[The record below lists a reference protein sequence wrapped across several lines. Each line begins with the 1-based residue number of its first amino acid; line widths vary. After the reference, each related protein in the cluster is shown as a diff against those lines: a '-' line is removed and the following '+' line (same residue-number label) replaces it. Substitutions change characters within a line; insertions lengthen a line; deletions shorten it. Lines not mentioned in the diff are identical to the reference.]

1 MAHHCAARRRPAG
14 WSAGYLALLL
24 LATRGAVAADPDSAW
39 RGFTPGMATS
49 DDIVAQLGPAPI
61 ATARANDLRYPSL
74 GRPDLSDR
82 LFFRDDKLALV
93 TSASRDDRYPT
104 RAAIETRFGTA
115 EAEIRFQTQTYLDYS
130 EHGLRFI
137 CGADDE
143 TTGVI
148 YFAPRRRRVP
158 AGYPNVG
165 LDLRRELPAPAA
177 AVAPDDFR
185 VGAAQL
191 SISPLVLEKLT
202 AKAVPDL
209 HVADDLFVRV
219 AVFVRGE
226 TQIVLAGLD
235 VFGMGQWDLDR
246 LRESLAKRGFP
257 HVVLALSHTHA
268 NVDTIG
274 FYGYYPREYAD
285 FVVRQTETAVRAAA
299 QNLQPI
305 RELRVGSVEMPLA
318 GGRVVD
324 LVRNGRDPG
333 VVDPTVSI
341 LQAIGRDGKPIAN
354 VINLACHPEVID
366 LDETHGLSPDFVGA
380 LCREVHIRL
389 GGQSVFLNGSLGG
402 MLTPDV
408 RARTQV
414 AAEEMGTRLAEFV
427 VQAAERSVPSS
438 RYELWLHRRP
448 VQYPITGES
457 VKAFLDKAPWPLE
470 LIEGRIATEMNA
482 VWVGDAQF
490 ITVPGELLP
499 DIGLEIMSHMP
510 GRLRMIVGLANGEL
524 GYLIPSF
531 DFRAGGYEERTGPGP
546 SGGEITRSVGLELAP
561 LTPPRHD

>member
-1 MAHHCAARRRPAG
+1 VPIV
-14 WSAGYLALLL
+14 LE
-24 LATRGAVAADPDSAW
+24 ATASAADPDSAW
-39 RGFTPGMATS
+39 RGYLPGVATI
-49 DDIVAQLGPAPI
+49 DEIIAKLGPTPI
-61 ATARANDLRYPSL
+61 ATARAGDLRYPSV
-74 GRPDLSDR
+74 GQPELSDR
-82 LFFRDDKLALV
+82 LYFRDGKLALV

-104 RAAIETRFGTA
+104 RAAIEARFGPP

-130 EHGLRFI
+130 ERGLRFI
-137 CGADDE
+137 CDADDE
-143 TTGVI
+143 ATGVI
-148 YFAPRRRRVP
+148 YFTPRRRRVP
-158 AGYPNVG
+158 VGYPNVR
-165 LDLRRELPAPAA
+165 LDLRRELAAPAA

-191 SISPLVLEKLT
+191 SISPRSLEKLT
-202 AKAVPDL
+202 AEAVPDL
-209 HVADDLFVRV
+209 HVAEDLFVRV
-219 AVFVRGE
+219 AVFMRGE

-257 HVVLALSHTHA
+257 QVVLALSHTHA

-274 FYGYYPREYAD
+274 FYGHYPRDYAD
-285 FVVRQTETAVRAAA
+285 FIVRQTEVAVHAAA

-305 RELRVGSVEMPLA
+305 RELRMGSVEMPLA

-324 LVRNGRDPG
+324 LIRNGRDPG

-366 LDETHGLSPDFVGA
+366 VDETHGLSPDFVGT
-380 LCREVHIRL
+380 LCRIVQSRL
-389 GGQSVFLNGSLGG
+389 GGQPVFLNGSLGG
-402 MLTPDV
+402 MLTPDTP
-408 RARTQV
+408 ARTQ
-414 AAEEMGTRLAEFV
+414 AAAGEMGSRLAEFV
-427 VQAAERSVPSS
+427 IDAAGRAVPSGT
-438 RYELWLHRRP
+438 YDLWLHRRP

-457 VKAFLDKAPWPLE
+457 VKAFLEKAPWPLE
-470 LIEGRIATEMNA
+470 LIDGRIATEMNA
-482 VWVGDAQF
+482 VWIGDAQF

-524 GYLIPSF
+524 GYLVPSF

-546 SGGEITRSVGLELAP
+546 SGGEITRSVGLEIAP